1 MPRVAE
7 GLLTTNLNS
16 LAFSIYD
23 DASEEG
29 LPRDADSAK
38 SKAIHW
44 APHVKDYFS
53 IMKSFSVVRFILRCL
68 CVDFIGV
75 ELK

>member
-1 MPRVAE
+1 MSRIAE
-7 GLLTTNLNS
+7 GLLTTDLDS

-38 SKAIHW
+38 V
-44 APHVKDYFS
+44 PHVKDYFS
-53 IMKSFSVVRFILRCL
+53 ILKSFSVVRFIL
-68 CVDFIGV
+68 
-75 ELK
+75 